1 MDKITKMDK
10 KNIEQIEKILNY
22 NFNDK
27 SLLELALTHRSYQGK
42 NNERLEFLG
51 DSILNFVIAES
62 LYKKFDLLPEG
73 DLSRLRSQLVKSA
86 TLSEIGILL
95 KLGDFLI
102 LGEGEL
108 KSSGWRRPSILADSV
123 ESIIGAV
130 YIDGGIIASNNLI
143 LSWFKEKID
152 SINPND
158 IKKDSKSI
166 LQELL
171 QAKKIPLP
179 DYSVVSIEGE
189 AHCQHFKISCSIP
202 KLGLSVE
209 GEGSS
214 RKIAEQS
221 AADEVVKKLINDND
235 TNT

>member
-1 MDKITKMDK
+1 MDK
-10 KNIEQIEKILNY
+10 KNIQSLEKILDY

-27 SLLELALTHRSYQGK
+27 NLLELALTHRSFQGK

-51 DSILNFVIAES
+51 DSILNFIIAE
-62 LYKKFDLLPEG
+62 LLFKKFNALPEG

-95 KLGDFLI
+95 NLGDYLI

-123 ESIIGAV
+123 EAIIGAV
-130 YIDGGIIASNNLI
+130 FIDGGIKASHNLI
-143 LSWFKEKID
+143 INWFKDRID

-158 IKKDSKSI
+158 IEKDSKSL

-179 DYSVVSIEGE
+179 DYDVISIEGE
-189 AHCQHFKISCSIP
+189 AHCQYFKVSCTIS
-202 KLGLSVE
+202 KLGVTIE

-214 RKIAEQS
+214 RKIAEQG
-221 AADEVVKKLINDND
+221 AAEEMLKKLKKDL
-235 TNT
+235 

>member
-1 MDKITKMDK
+1 MD
-10 KNIEQIEKILNY
+10 NRHIEQLEKILNY
-22 NFNDK
+22 HFIDN
-27 SLLELALTHRSYQGK
+27 SLLELALTHRSFQGE

-51 DSILNFVIAES
+51 DSILNFVIAE
-62 LYKKFDLLPEG
+62 LLFKKFNLLPEG
-73 DLSRLRSQLVKSA
+73 DLSRLRSQLVKAA

-95 KLGDFLI
+95 QLGDYLI

-123 ESIIGAV
+123 EAIIGAIF
-130 YIDGGIIASNNLI
+130 IDGGVKASSDLI
-143 LSWFKEKID
+143 TNWFKERID
-152 SINPND
+152 SIDPND

-171 QAKKIPLP
+171 QSKKIALP
-179 DYSVVSIEGE
+179 DYNIVSIDGE

-202 KLGLSVE
+202 KLGLSIE

-214 RKIAEQS
+214 RKIAEQN
-221 AADEVVKKLINDND
+221 AAHEVLKNLKNSTEL
-235 TNT
+235 